1 MTKRYEMNGLID
13 DDKLR
18 DLLWF
23 LQNEVP
29 ESCEELEVR
38 ICSHGGSVSVGLA
51 MAGLLHDLPI
61 RVRTVNLSRVD
72 SSAIMIFAAGDER
85 VCYSHSGFFL
95 HEVGK
100 ECSGTKTIKDLLKM
114 VKEIKFDTNRVI
126 SFLAYRTGIDS
137 EHWKSYM
144 DNGVLLTAD
153 KAVELGLATK
163 IITHEP

>member
-1 MTKRYEMNGLID
+1 MTVRYEMNGVID

-18 DLLWF
+18 GLLWF

-51 MAGLLHDLPI
+51 IAGLLHELPI

-72 SSAIMIFAAGDER
+72 SAAIMVFAAGDER
-85 VCYSHSGFFL
+85 VCYSHSGFFI

-100 ECSGTKTIKDLLKM
+100 ECSGTKTIRELLKM
-114 VKEIKFDTNRVI
+114 VKEIEFDVKRVV
-126 SFLAYRTGIDS
+126 SFLARRTGINFVR
-137 EHWKSYM
+137 WKSYM
-144 DNGVLLTAD
+144 DNGLLLSAD
-153 KAVELGLATK
+153 KAVELGLATR